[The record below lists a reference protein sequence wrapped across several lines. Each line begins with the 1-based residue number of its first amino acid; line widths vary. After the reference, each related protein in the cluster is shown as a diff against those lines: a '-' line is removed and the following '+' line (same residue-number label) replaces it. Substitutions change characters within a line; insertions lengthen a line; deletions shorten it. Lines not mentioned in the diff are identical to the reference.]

1 MKGNSRVTSAG
12 SRGEGVTL
20 GNWTEPILRG
30 PLPNFLTP
38 CLTPLRLPD
47 ANPQGSS
54 LSRPPAACSVPVPA
68 SGGPL

>member
-1 MKGNSRVTSAG
+1 MSSSMQGNSRVTSAG

-20 GNWTEPILRG
+20 GNWTEPISRG

-47 ANPQGSS
+47 ANP
-54 LSRPPAACSVPVPA
+54 
-68 SGGPL
+68 